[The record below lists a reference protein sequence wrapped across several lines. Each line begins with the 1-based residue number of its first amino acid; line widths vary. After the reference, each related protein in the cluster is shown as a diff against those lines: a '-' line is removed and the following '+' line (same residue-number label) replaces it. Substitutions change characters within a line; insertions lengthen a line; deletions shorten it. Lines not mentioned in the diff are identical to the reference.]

1 MASKIYPPTTPFFI
15 RGQAAKPKS
24 IDGLGNIT
32 FVTQKGDEVTP
43 NQSLCEAYGYTY
55 DHATNTCR
63 AFTPNTFIQKS
74 LRAEDNTISGQGN
87 VAGEGTSNSY
97 IIGSQNTIVGTS
109 RNNIVTGNNNTIA
122 EGVHNVSLGG
132 TLAEATAT
140 NSIVL
145 GGNAAGDILGERQS
159 ITLMY
164 GRQTTD
170 NSTVDAYLNNTTPT
184 ILIDETYRLGSYFVV
199 PTNTV
204 IYFQSETLAVRV
216 AGSSGSGAVGDYK
229 SWVERG
235 VVKNAAGTL
244 SIQRSRT
251 SPASSGTTTGWSPIN
266 SVSGTNFLQT
276 VKGATDMT
284 IEWASTIR
292 ITQIKTSVTLS

>member
-1 MASKIYPPTTPFFI
+1 MASKYYPPITPIFKPNVS
-15 RGQAAKPKS
+15 AKPLS
-24 IDGLGNIT
+24 VNSLGVVT
-32 FVTQKGDEVTP
+32 FVDRLANELTP
-43 NQSLCEAYGYTY
+43 NESLCNAYGYTF
-55 DHATNTCR
+55 DRATNTCR
-63 AFTPNTFIQKS
+63 AFKPTSAIQKS
-74 LRAEDNTISGQGN
+74 LRTEDNTVNGQGN
-87 VAGEGTSNSY
+87 TVGEGASNSY
-97 IIGSQNTIVGTS
+97 VMGSQNTIVGNS
-109 RNNIVTGNNNTIA
+109 RNNIIVGNNNTIN
-122 EGVHNVSLGG
+122 EDINNVSVCG
-132 TLAEATAT
+132 TLGEVTAT

-145 GGNAAGDILGERQS
+145 GGNATGDILGERQTM
-159 ITLMY
+159 TLMY
-164 GRQTTD
+164 GKQTTD
-170 NSTVDAYLNNTTPT
+170 NSTVDAFLNNTT
-184 ILIDETYRLGSYFVV
+184 DSYFVV
-199 PTNTV
+199 PENTV